1 MKLPFTFYDVLVC
14 MFYNLYAYNINGT
27 NFGTERIR
35 KNRDKIIEKLHKI
48 SLKKRFKEIFRECI
62 FVQENNTILC
72 RQIHFVLNSLLMG
85 PLYYKSNDIDYYY
98 IDKGRIYTYYKKSIE
113 YFTEEQLLKIKEI
126 SDLFMEQIQIEI
138 ATEFIKSYKANT
150 EDD

>member
-1 MKLPFTFYDVLVC
+1 